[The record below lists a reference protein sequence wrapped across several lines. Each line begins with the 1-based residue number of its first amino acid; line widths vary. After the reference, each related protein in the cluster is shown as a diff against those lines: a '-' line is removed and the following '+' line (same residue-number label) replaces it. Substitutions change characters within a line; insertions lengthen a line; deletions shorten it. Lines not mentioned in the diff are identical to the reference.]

1 MARLGF
7 WFTGYHSATSV
18 LVWLT
23 LITAIFMMTNSQI
36 SAMIADTVEDSCY
49 HTGKRCA
56 AMTVSGQTF
65 TDKLSVAVASGA
77 SGLLLSLSGYIP
89 NTTQTPST
97 LNSLFFCVA
106 LLPAIG
112 ALLRIV
118 IMSKYKFTE
127 DEHAVIK
134 AALRKGVFHPSVTGD
149 SETPEGIRKGII
161 QPE

>member
-1 MARLGF
+1 
-7 WFTGYHSATSV
+7 
-18 LVWLT
+18 
-23 LITAIFMMTNSQI
+23 MMTNSQI

-56 AMTVSGQTF
+56 AITVSGQTF
-65 TDKLSVAVASGA
+65 TGKLSVAVASGA

-134 AALRKGVFHPSVTGD
+134 EALRKGEFYPSVKGH
-149 SETPEGIRKGII
+149 SELPEGIRKGII